1 MRYILFLFLMFVVSC
16 SDNNSLWSRLC
27 RIQEIMDANPQA
39 AYDSL
44 CVIKKT
50 QNITSAKNV
59 DMKWRMLMAM
69 AQNKLYMQMP
79 TDSVFAEVV
88 SYYDSYGSDNE
99 KMQSLYLMGCI
110 YRDMNDAPK
119 AIECFNNIIERF
131 GDSDNMEGYKLLSLA
146 YGQKA
151 DLLCAQ
157 LLLRKSIV
165 AYDSSILYA
174 KKCKDSILLANNYNY
189 KSLVYTM
196 LDMYD
201 SAIFVNKMS
210 ADILLA
216 LNKKEEAAIVYGCNM
231 INFYRKKDFLN
242 LKKTLDVYEANSGL
256 FHEGKI
262 EKGRELFY
270 YYKAS
275 YYQNVGMFDS
285 VSYYLYEGL
294 LSSNDYISKHAAA
307 DGLVKMYSTL
317 GDKDS
322 VVKYLALTSTWADSL
337 SLNKETEQ
345 SAKNEALFSYKKY
358 RKDAMI
364 FQTEKQNVKFVYRTT
379 MIFVGFVV
387 LVGFFYF
394 RTKTRKKMWRYYKL
408 LQKMKQYSN
417 DSKSAADKEMIE
429 NIQLK
434 TVNQN
439 LLNKK
444 SIAEAEKIVLQKK
457 IDEYIEEAELSKV
470 SNSINKIDEKI
481 FASPIYGVVYDY
493 SQKGKSLNDGIFTKL
508 IIMMDTIIPSFRIKV
523 NSGGPLTKL
532 EYVICILVRMHFRPV
547 DISSL
552 LDITAAALSMKRK
565 RMLKKIYDV
574 NGAPKDFDL
583 RIRKIY

>member
-1 MRYILFLFLMFVVSC
+1 M
-16 SDNNSLWSRLC
+16 
-27 RIQEIMDANPQA
+27 
-39 AYDSL
+39 
-44 CVIKKT
+44 
-50 QNITSAKNV
+50 
-59 DMKWRMLMAM
+59 
-69 AQNKLYMQMP
+69 
-79 TDSVFAEVV
+79 
-88 SYYDSYGSDNE
+88 
-99 KMQSLYLMGCI
+99 
-110 YRDMNDAPK
+110 
-119 AIECFNNIIERF
+119 
-131 GDSDNMEGYKLLSLA
+131 
-146 YGQKA
+146 
-151 DLLCAQ
+151 
-157 LLLRKSIV
+157 
-165 AYDSSILYA
+165 
-174 KKCKDSILLANNYNY
+174 
-189 KSLVYTM
+189 
-196 LDMYD
+196 
-201 SAIFVNKMS
+201 
-210 ADILLA
+210 
-216 LNKKEEAAIVYGCNM
+216 
-231 INFYRKKDFLN
+231 
-242 LKKTLDVYEANSGL
+242 YEANSGL

-294 LSSNDYISKHAAA
+294 LSSNDYINKHAAA

-322 VVKYLALTSTWADSL
+322 VVKYLALASTWADSL

-364 FQTEKQNVKFVYRTT
+364 FQTEKQNVKFAYRTT

-408 LQKMKQYSN
+408 LQKMKHYSN
-417 DSKSAADKEMIE
+417 DSKSAADKKMIE

-434 TVNQN
+434 TINQN

-444 SIAEAEKIVLQKK
+444 SIAEAEKLVLQKK